1 MHGAF
6 PTMTPELSVTGGKP
20 MTRSLVDVDQK
31 VAPTVGGAP
40 RSAHPP
46 PSVGSNP
53 RLLTDGDAGS
63 PEDDPMRSEPEDWDG
78 PWGAARLGIP

>member
-1 MHGAF
+1 
-6 PTMTPELSVTGGKP
+6 MTPELSVTGGKL
-20 MTRSLVDVDQK
+20 MTRSLVDVDRK

-40 RSAHPP
+40 RSVHPP
-46 PSVGSNP
+46 LSVGSSP

-63 PEDDPMRSEPEDWDG
+63 PKDDLMQLEPEEWDG